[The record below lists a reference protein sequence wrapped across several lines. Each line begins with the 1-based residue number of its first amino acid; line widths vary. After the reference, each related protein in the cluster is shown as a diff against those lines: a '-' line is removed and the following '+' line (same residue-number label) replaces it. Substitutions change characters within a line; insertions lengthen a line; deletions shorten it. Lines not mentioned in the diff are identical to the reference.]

1 MQALET
7 VAAIPQLEY
16 RAIGRTM
23 CGVEATFL
31 QYILGVLGCL
41 YLVPHLY
48 AMCLYELVQVKI
60 AGRSIVIE
68 PVLLFGFGKIRRD
81 LGEIL
86 VSGSLDLLRD
96 FDDLAFSLR
105 SIFCV
110 IPLAAYC
117 PI

>member
-1 MQALET
+1 ML
-7 VAAIPQLEY
+7 
-16 RAIGRTM
+16 
-23 CGVEATFL
+23 
-31 QYILGVLGCL
+31 
-41 YLVPHLY
+41 
-48 AMCLYELVQVKI
+48 LYELVQVKI

-96 FDDLAFSLR
+96 FDDLTFSLR